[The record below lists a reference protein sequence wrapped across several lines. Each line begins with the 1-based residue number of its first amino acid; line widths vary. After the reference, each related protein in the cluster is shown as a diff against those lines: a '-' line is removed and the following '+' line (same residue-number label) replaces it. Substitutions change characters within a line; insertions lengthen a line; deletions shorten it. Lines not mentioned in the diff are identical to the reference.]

1 MITRSDFLK
10 LLALLGAVG
19 LAGRAGGA
27 ETPQPASPTPGSPT
41 GSPDATRDFLRAVSA
56 GDAARVREALARDPG
71 LAVARDESGRSALV
85 LAYLGGAPLGH
96 TEVAG
101 LLRPHLADL
110 DLVEAVLEGDGDRV
124 RALLEAS
131 PGLLEQT
138 HPIGG
143 RPIHV
148 AARFGRPQ
156 MVFALLA
163 ADFNTPAV
171 DGRTALRLAAE
182 FPDAEAAEEMVEALA
197 SNQADPNVPQPD
209 GRTPLH
215 AAAAEGRTEMARILI
230 LNGARPEARD
240 REGRTPLDLAR
251 RANRAET
258 QALLARADT
267 LPRNHRT
274 SRFAYNASGEP
285 FRPQPITAARAVPQP
300 PQPLINQY
308 VGLSHGNLAKVRE
321 LLQANPGLLYTD
333 ANWSELS
340 VEAGAHVGYRELVQF
355 QLDQGA
361 PLSLCTAAMMGKAAF
376 VKRLLAEDP
385 KRIWEHGAHNFPPL
399 WFAAVG
405 GRPDQKPDPAAQLEV
420 TKVLLDAGADIDAH
434 KRGRTALHF
443 AAQTGQVE
451 LAELLLARGANPNTR
466 TRGKDSETPLSS
478 AEKNDQKI
486 TAALLRK
493 HGARA

>member
-10 LLALLGAVG
+10 LLAFLGAVS

-27 ETPQPASPTPGSPT
+27 ETPQPSSSPAPG
-41 GSPDATRDFLRAVSA
+41 GSPDAARDFLRAVSA
-56 GDAARVREALARDPG
+56 GDAARVREALARDSG
-71 LAVARDESGRSALV
+71 LAAARDESGRSALV

-96 TEVAG
+96 AEVAG
-101 LLRPHLADL
+101 LLRPHLSDL
-110 DLVEAVLEGDGDRV
+110 DLVEAVLVGDGDRV
-124 RALLEAS
+124 RVLLEAS

-156 MVFALLA
+156 MVLALLA

-182 FPDAEAAEEMVEALA
+182 FPDADAAEEMVEALA

-215 AAAAEGRTEMARILI
+215 AAAAESRTEMARILI

-251 RANRAET
+251 RANQTET

-285 FRPQPITAARAVPQP
+285 FRPQPTPAVPQP

-321 LLQANPGLLYTD
+321 LLQAHPGLLYTD

-376 VKRLLAEDP
+376 VKRLLTEDP

-420 TKVLLDAGADIDAH
+420 TKVLLEAGADIDAH

-451 LAELLLARGANPNTR
+451 LTELLLTRGANPNTR
-466 TRGKDSETPLSS
+466 TRGKEPETPLQG
-478 AEKNDQKI
+478 AQKANQEA

-493 HGARA
+493 HNARG

>member
-10 LLALLGAVG
+10 LLAFLGAVS
-19 LAGRAGGA
+19 LAGRTGEA
-27 ETPQPASPTPGSPT
+27 ETPQPSSSPAS
-41 GSPDATRDFLRAVSA
+41 GSPDAARDFLRAVSA
-56 GDAARVREALARDPG
+56 GDVARVREALARDSS
-71 LAVARDESGRSALV
+71 LAAAKDESGRSALV

-96 TEVAG
+96 AEVAG
-101 LLRPHLADL
+101 LLRPHLSDL
-110 DLVEAVLEGDGDRV
+110 DLVEAVLVGDGDRV
-124 RALLEAS
+124 RVLLEAF
-131 PGLLEQT
+131 PGMLEQT
-138 HPIGG
+138 YPIGG

-171 DGRTALRLAAE
+171 DGKTALRLAAE
-182 FPDAEAAEEMVEALA
+182 FPDAEAAEEMVEAMA

-215 AAAAEGRTEMARILI
+215 AAAAEGRTEIVRILI
-230 LNGARPEARD
+230 LNGARSEARD

-251 RANRAET
+251 RANQVET

-285 FRPQPITAARAVPQP
+285 FRPQPAPTV

-321 LLQANPGLLYTD
+321 LLQGHPGLLYTD
-333 ANWSELS
+333 AAWSELS

-376 VKRLLAEDP
+376 VKRLLAEDA

-405 GRPDQKPDPAAQLEV
+405 GRPDQKPDSAAQLEV
-420 TKVLLDAGADIDAH
+420 TKVLLEAGADIDAH

-443 AAQTGQVE
+443 AAQTGQME
-451 LAELLLARGANPNTR
+451 LVELLLARGANPNTR
-466 TRGKDSETPLSS
+466 TRGKDPETPLQG
-478 AEKNDQKI
+478 AQKADQEA

-493 HGARA
+493 HGARG